1 MQTKKLHGIDSDAKK
16 KLVYVGPLEG
26 FEAIRS
32 QCPTD
37 WRLFNAP
44 ATPEALSVE
53 LKDAIA
59 LVDASMRVRIDDSIL
74 GENASLRFISTAT
87 TGSDHIDMQ
96 AIVKKG
102 IVVRTLKEDSE
113 FLKEITP
120 AAELTW
126 ALVLAVAR
134 QIPKAAEHVIGNRW
148 VREEF
153 PGIMLNQK
161 TLGIVGCGRIGS
173 WVARYGEA
181 FGMQVVGYDP
191 YREEWPALIQKESLE
206 KVVASSD
213 VLTIHV
219 HLTPET
225 RKILSK
231 SLLDTVKPGAII
243 VNTSRSGVIDEGA
256 LLAGLK
262 SGRLGGVGLDVLEG
276 EPDIVSNALVD
287 YARSHRNLII
297 TPHCGGYSPD
307 AVKLVCRRAAEKIF
321 LLEK

>member
-1 MQTKKLHGIDSDAKK
+1 MQTKELHGIGPDAKK
-16 KLVYVGPLEG
+16 KLVYVGPSEG
-26 FEAIRS
+26 FEAIES
-32 QCPTD
+32 ECPRD
-37 WRLFNAP
+37 WHISNSLP
-44 ATPEALSVE
+44 TPEALSGE

-74 GENASLRFISTAT
+74 GKNPPLRIISTAT

-96 AIVKKG
+96 AVAKKG
-102 IVVRTLKEDSE
+102 IVVRTLKEDSD
-113 FLKEITP
+113 FLNEITP

-134 QIPKAAEHVIGNRW
+134 QIPKAADHVRESRW

-181 FGMQVVGYDP
+181 FGMWVIGYDP
-191 YREEWPALIQKESLE
+191 YREQWPALIQRKSLE
-206 KVVASSD
+206 EVVASSD

-219 HLTPET
+219 HLNPET
-225 RKILSK
+225 RKLLSK
-231 SLLDTVKPGAII
+231 NLLDTVKPGAII
-243 VNTSRSGVIDEGA
+243 VNTSRSGVIDEAA

-262 SGRLGGVGLDVLEG
+262 SGRLSGVGLDVLEG
-276 EPDIVSNALVD
+276 EPEIANNALVD

>member
-1 MQTKKLHGIDSDAKK
+1 M
-16 KLVYVGPLEG
+16 GPSEG
-26 FEAIRS
+26 FEAIQS
-32 QCPTD
+32 QCPRD
-37 WRLFNAP
+37 WRVLNSP

-53 LKDAIA
+53 LKDATA
-59 LVDASMRVRIDDSIL
+59 LVDASMRVRIDESIL
-74 GENASLRFISTAT
+74 GENTSLRFISTAT
-87 TGSDHIDMQ
+87 TGSDHIDMS
-96 AIVKKG
+96 AIAKKG

-134 QIPKAAEHVIGNRW
+134 QIPKAADHVRESRW

-181 FGMQVVGYDP
+181 FGMRVIGYDP
-191 YREEWPALIQKESLE
+191 YREDWPALIQKESLE

-219 HLTPET
+219 HLNPET
-225 RKILSK
+225 RKLLNR

-243 VNTSRSGVIDEGA
+243 VNTSRSGVVDEEA

-262 SGRLGGVGLDVLEG
+262 SGRLAGVGLDVLEG
-276 EPDIVSNALVD
+276 EPKIANNALVD

-321 LLEK
+321 LLEE